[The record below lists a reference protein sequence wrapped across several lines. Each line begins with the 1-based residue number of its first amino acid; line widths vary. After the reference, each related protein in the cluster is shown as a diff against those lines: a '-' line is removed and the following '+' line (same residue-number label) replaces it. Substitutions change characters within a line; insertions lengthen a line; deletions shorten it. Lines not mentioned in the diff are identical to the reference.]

1 MLYLLWYQLDTGPG
15 QKGAGLM
22 TETELDA
29 ETKRDFSKLL
39 LEDKLKI
46 IRLFYVVVK
55 AQAWPF
61 FALQSQSEATEQAPC
76 Q

>member
-29 ETKRDFSKLL
+29 EIKREFSKLV
-39 LEDKLKI
+39 LEDKRKI
-46 IRLFYVVVK
+46 IRFFFVVVK

-61 FALQSQSEATEQAPC
+61 FALKSQSEATEQAPC

>member
-1 MLYLLWYQLDTGPG
+1 
-15 QKGAGLM
+15 M

-29 ETKRDFSKLL
+29 EIKREFSKLV
-39 LEDKLKI
+39 LEDKRKI
-46 IRLFYVVVK
+46 IRFFFVVVK

-61 FALQSQSEATEQAPC
+61 FALKSQSEATEQAPS